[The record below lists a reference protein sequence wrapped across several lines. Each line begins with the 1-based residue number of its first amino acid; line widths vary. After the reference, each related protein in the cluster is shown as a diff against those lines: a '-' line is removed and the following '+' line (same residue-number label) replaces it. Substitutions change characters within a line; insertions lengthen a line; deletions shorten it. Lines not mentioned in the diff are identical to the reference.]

1 MTGPRQRLGRIG
13 EDYVAGQLL
22 ARGWSLLTRNWR
34 TRAGEIDLVALD
46 GDMLVLV
53 EVKAR
58 RRASFRPEEALTG
71 RKQLQLLRMA
81 EEYVAETGWPGA
93 WRADVAAVEVDAQDR
108 VTRFEIYE
116 DAIGG
121 D

>member
-1 MTGPRQRLGRIG
+1 MSR
-13 EDYVAGQLL
+13 
-22 ARGWSLLTRNWR
+22 ARGRDAEDRAAEFLLSIGYTLVTRR
-34 TRAGEIDLVALD
+34 YVVRGGEIDLVALD
-46 GDMLVLV
+46 GDELVLV